1 MMDLGTHPRARTT
14 GFVHLLYFLVGSA
27 GSALTRGIVVSGDPA
42 ATVKNLLAHETL
54 YRSGV
59 EVGILANAVYIMLAA
74 LYFVLFEPVSRRV
87 SLIAAF
93 LGLAGCAV
101 QLFGTVFQAAPLILL
116 GGASSAG
123 SIPMGSMPA
132 AVRFSLK
139 LYSETYNVSLV
150 LFALFD
156 LSIGWLVFKSGFLP
170 RILGVAMMLAGL
182 VAGTFLWPPFA
193 LAHLAVILSIGGVAE
208 LALMLWLIVK
218 GVDDTKWR
226 ERRASP
232 Q

>member
-1 MMDLGTHPRARTT
+1 MMDLGNHPRARTT

-27 GSALTRGIVVSGDPA
+27 GSALTRGIVSGDAA
-42 ATVKNLLAHETL
+42 ATVKNLLAHESL

-59 EVGILANAVYIMLAA
+59 EVGILANAVYIVLTA
-74 LYFVLFEPVSRRV
+74 LFYVLFEPVSRRV

-93 LGLAGCAV
+93 FGVAGCAV
-101 QLFGTVFQAAPLILL
+101 QLFGTVFQAAPLLL
-116 GGASSAG
+116 LDGASTAG
-123 SIPMGSMPA
+123 SIATGSMPA
-132 AVRFSLK
+132 AVRLALK
-139 LYSETYNVSLV
+139 LYSETYDVSLV

-156 LSIGWLVFKSGFLP
+156 VSIGWLVFKSRFLP

-182 VAGTFLWPPFA
+182 GAATFLWPPFA
-193 LAHLAVILSIGGVAE
+193 RAHLAVILPLGGIAE

-218 GVDDTKWR
+218 GVDGTKWR
-226 ERRASP
+226 EAQARA